1 MELTEL
7 QQMQRRVKS
16 QRAII
21 KNLKSHIQKL
31 KEELFSYYQLPVSTA
46 VMDVLK
52 DDREHKVINYNSLDL
67 FLWS

>member
-46 VMDVLK
+46 VTDVLK
-52 DDREHKVINYNSLDL
+52 DHMEHKVINYNSLDL

>member
-16 QRAII
+16 QRAKI
-21 KNLKSHIQKL
+21 NVLKSHIQKL
-31 KEELFSYYQLPVSTA
+31 KEELFSYYELPVSKA
-46 VMDVLK
+46 VKEGLIDHM
-52 DDREHKVINYNSLDL
+52 EHKVINYNSLDL